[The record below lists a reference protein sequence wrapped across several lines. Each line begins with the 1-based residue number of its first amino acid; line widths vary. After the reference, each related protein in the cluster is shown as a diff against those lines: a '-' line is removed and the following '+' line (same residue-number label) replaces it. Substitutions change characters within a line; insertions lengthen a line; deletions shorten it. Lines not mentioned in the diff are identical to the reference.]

1 MPLGQ
6 KAWVPGQEGLQPGIP
21 SSPGRSRSFV
31 HGDLADEESDL
42 MEPWEAGSA
51 GRTCC
56 SLTSPRSVRAGC
68 LLLSTAQDVL
78 GAAVFKCVCVCVHTC
93 ARALR
98 GHGQFCGSLSAP
110 LCGFWGSA
118 EVVSLSCKPFYL
130 LSHFSSLCKIIFF
143 ELR

>member
-93 ARALR
+93 ARVCVCVCARVCAHACTLECPR
-98 GHGQFCGSLSAP
+98 KPKEGIRSGAGIT
-110 LCGFWGSA
+110 GI
-118 EVVSLSCKPFYL
+118 CKL
-130 LSHFSSLCKIIFF
+130 LDMGAGNLT
-143 ELR
+143 

>member
-78 GAAVFKCVCVCVHTC
+78 GAAVFKCVCVCVYTRAHACVCAC
-93 ARALR
+93 ARACVHMHVLSNA
-98 GHGQFCGSLSAP
+98 QGSQKRESDL
-110 LCGFWGSA
+110 
-118 EVVSLSCKPFYL
+118 
-130 LSHFSSLCKIIFF
+130 
-143 ELR
+143 ELELQAFANCLTWVLGT